1 MNRSR
6 LILGLLSGCIALTV
20 AACSTQTEEQV
31 LSATIESK
39 LQQMVSDPDPVLLT
53 SSNPNDY
60 IAGNP
65 EVYKDILNTGE
76 AGLLLLL
83 QQLESSPENG
93 LKEWIM
99 AQASSEMLG
108 DHSPVEAW
116 HSGKDWL
123 RQYKM
128 NVE

>member
-1 MNRSR
+1 MNRR
-6 LILGLLSGCIALTV
+6 RWILGLLSGCIALTV

-31 LSATIESK
+31 LSATIESN
-39 LQQMVSDPDPVLLT
+39 LQQMVSDPVLLT

-65 EVYKDILNTGE
+65 EVYKDILHTGKE
-76 AGLLLLL
+76 GLLLLL

-99 AQASSEMLG
+99 ARASTELLG
-108 DHSPVEAW
+108 EHNPVEAW

-128 NVE
+128 NIE

>member
-1 MNRSR
+1 MNRRR
-6 LILGLLSGCIALTV
+6 LILGLLSICIALTV

-31 LSATIESK
+31 LSATIESN
-39 LQQMVSDPDPVLLT
+39 LQQMMSDPVLLT

-60 IAGNP
+60 IGGNP
-65 EVYKDILNTGE
+65 EVYEDILNSGE
-76 AGLLLLL
+76 EGLLLLL
-83 QQLESSPENG
+83 QDLESSPDNG

-99 AQASSEMLG
+99 AKASSEMLG
-108 DHSPVEAW
+108 EHNPVETW

-123 RQYKM
+123 RQYKI

>member
-1 MNRSR
+1 MNRR
-6 LILGLLSGCIALTV
+6 RWILGLLSGCIALTV

-31 LSATIESK
+31 LSATIESN
-39 LQQMVSDPDPVLLT
+39 LQQMVSDPVLLT

-65 EVYKDILNTGE
+65 EVYKDILHTGKE
-76 AGLLLLL
+76 GLLLLL

-108 DHSPVEAW
+108 EHNPVEAW

>member
-1 MNRSR
+1 MNRR
-6 LILGLLSGCIALTV
+6 RWILGLLSGCIALTV

-31 LSATIESK
+31 LSATIESN
-39 LQQMVSDPDPVLLT
+39 LQQMVSDPVLLT

-60 IAGNP
+60 IAANP
-65 EVYKDILNTGE
+65 EVYKDILHTGKE
-76 AGLLLLL
+76 GLLLLL

-108 DHSPVEAW
+108 EHNPVEAW

>member
-1 MNRSR
+1 MNRR
-6 LILGLLSGCIALTV
+6 RRILGLLSVCTALTV
-20 AACSTQTEEQV
+20 AACSTQTEEQE
-31 LSATIESK
+31 LSATIESN
-39 LQQMVSDPDPVLLT
+39 LQQMVSDPVLLT

-60 IAGNP
+60 IAGNR
-65 EVYKDILNTGE
+65 EAYEDILNTGE
-76 AGLLLLL
+76 AGRILLL

-99 AQASSEMLG
+99 AQASTELLG
-108 DHSPVEAW
+108 EHNPVEAW

>member
-1 MNRSR
+1 MNRR
-6 LILGLLSGCIALTV
+6 GLILGLLSVCTALTV
-20 AACSTQTEEQV
+20 VACSTRTEDQA

-39 LQQMVSDPDPVLLT
+39 LQQMVSDPVLVT

-60 IAGNP
+60 IAGNR
-65 EVYKDILNTGE
+65 EAYEDILNTGE
-76 AGLLLLL
+76 AGLLFLL
-83 QQLESSPENG
+83 QQLESSPDNG

-99 AQASSEMLG
+99 AQASTELLG
-108 DHSPVEAW
+108 ELNPVEDW

>member
-1 MNRSR
+1 MNRRR
-6 LILGLLSGCIALTV
+6 LILGLLSICTALTV
-20 AACSTQTEEQV
+20 AACSTRTEDQA

-39 LQQMVSDPDPVLLT
+39 LQQMVSAPVLLT

-60 IAGNP
+60 IAGNR
-65 EVYKDILNTGE
+65 EAYDDILNTGE
-76 AGLLLLL
+76 EGLHLLLE
-83 QQLESSPENG
+83 QLEFSPDNG

-99 AQASSEMLG
+99 AQASTELLG
-108 DHSPVEAW
+108 ELNPVETW

>member
-1 MNRSR
+1 MNRRR
-6 LILGLLSGCIALTV
+6 LILGLLSVCIALTV
-20 AACSTQTEEQV
+20 TACSTRTEEQV
-31 LSATIESK
+31 LSATIESN
-39 LQQMVSDPDPVLLT
+39 LQQMVSDPFLLT

-60 IAGNP
+60 IVGNP
-65 EVYKDILNTGE
+65 EVYEDILNTGE

-83 QQLESSPENG
+83 QQIESSPDNG

-99 AQASSEMLG
+99 AQASTELLG
-108 DHSPVEAW
+108 ERNPVEAW

-128 NVE
+128 SVE

>member
-1 MNRSR
+1 MNRRR
-6 LILGLLSGCIALTV
+6 LILGLLSVCTALTV

-31 LSATIESK
+31 LSATIESNLK
-39 LQQMVSDPDPVLLT
+39 QMVSNPVLLT

-60 IAGNP
+60 IAGNR
-65 EVYKDILNTGE
+65 EAYQDILNTGE
-76 AGLLLLL
+76 AGRLLLLR
-83 QQLESSPENG
+83 QLESSPDNG

-99 AQASSEMLG
+99 AQASTELLG
-108 DHSPVEAW
+108 EHNPVETW

-123 RQYKM
+123 NQYKI

>member
-1 MNRSR
+1 MNRR
-6 LILGLLSGCIALTV
+6 RRILILLSLCTALTV
-20 AACSTQTEEQV
+20 AACSTQTDEQV
-31 LSATIESK
+31 LSATIESN
-39 LQQMVSDPDPVLLT
+39 LQQMVSDPVLLI

-65 EVYKDILNTGE
+65 EAYEDILNTGE

-83 QQLESSPENG
+83 RQLESSPDNG

-99 AQASSEMLG
+99 AQASTELLG
-108 DHSPVEAW
+108 EHNPVEAW

-128 NVE
+128 NIE

>member
-1 MNRSR
+1 MNRRR
-6 LILGLLSGCIALTV
+6 LILGLLSVCTALMV
-20 AACSTQTEEQV
+20 AACSTRTEEQV
-31 LSATIESK
+31 LSATIASN
-39 LQQMVSDPDPVLLT
+39 LQQIVSDPVVLT

-60 IAGNP
+60 ITANR
-65 EVYKDILNTGE
+65 EAYEDILNMGE
-76 AGLLLLL
+76 EGLLLLL
-83 QQLESSPENG
+83 QQLESSSENG

-108 DHSPVEAW
+108 EHNPVETW

-123 RQYKM
+123 RQYKI

>member
-1 MNRSR
+1 MNRR
-6 LILGLLSGCIALTV
+6 RWILGLLSGCIALTV
-20 AACSTQTEEQV
+20 TACSTQTEEQV
-31 LSATIESK
+31 LSATIESN
-39 LQQMVSDPDPVLLT
+39 LQQMVSDPLLLT

-65 EVYKDILNTGE
+65 EVYRDILNTGKE
-76 AGLLLLL
+76 GSLLLL
-83 QQLESSPENG
+83 QQLESSSENG

-108 DHSPVEAW
+108 EHNPVETW

-123 RQYKM
+123 RQYKI

>member
-1 MNRSR
+1 MNRR
-6 LILGLLSGCIALTV
+6 RWILGLLSGCIALTV
-20 AACSTQTEEQV
+20 TACSTQTEEQV
-31 LSATIESK
+31 LSATIESN
-39 LQQMVSDPDPVLLT
+39 LQQIVSDPLLLT

-65 EVYKDILNTGE
+65 EVYRDILNTGKE
-76 AGLLLLL
+76 GLLLLL

-108 DHSPVEAW
+108 EHNPVETW

-123 RQYKM
+123 RQYKI

>member
-1 MNRSR
+1 MNRRR

-31 LSATIESK
+31 LSATIESN
-39 LQQMVSDPDPVLLT
+39 LQQMVSDPVLLT

-60 IAGNP
+60 IAGNL
-65 EVYKDILNTGE
+65 EVYKDILNSGE

-83 QQLESSPENG
+83 QDLESSPDNG

-99 AQASSEMLG
+99 AKASSEMLG
-108 DHSPVEAW
+108 EHNPIEAW

-128 NVE
+128 NIE

>member
-1 MNRSR
+1 MNRRR
-6 LILGLLSGCIALTV
+6 LILGLLSVCTALTV
-20 AACSTQTEEQV
+20 AACSTRTEDQA
-31 LSATIESK
+31 LSVTIESK
-39 LQQMVSDPDPVLLT
+39 LQQMVSDPVLLT

-60 IAGNP
+60 IAGNR
-65 EVYKDILNTGE
+65 EAYDDILHTGE

-83 QQLESSPENG
+83 QQLESSPDNG

-99 AQASSEMLG
+99 AQASTELLG
-108 DHSPVEAW
+108 EHNPVEAW

-123 RQYKM
+123 RKYKM

>member
-1 MNRSR
+1 MNRRR
-6 LILGLLSGCIALTV
+6 LILGLLSVCTALMV
-20 AACSTQTEEQV
+20 VACSTRTEDQA

-39 LQQMVSDPDPVLLT
+39 LQQMVSDPVLLT

-60 IAGNP
+60 IAGNR
-65 EVYKDILNTGE
+65 EAYEDILSTGE
-76 AGLLLLL
+76 AGLFLLL
-83 QQLESSPENG
+83 QQLESSPDNG

-99 AQASSEMLG
+99 AQASNELLG
-108 DHSPVEAW
+108 EHNPVEGW

-128 NVE
+128 NIE

>member
-1 MNRSR
+1 MNRR
-6 LILGLLSGCIALTV
+6 RWILGLLSGCIALTV
-20 AACSTQTEEQV
+20 TACSTQTEEQV
-31 LSATIESK
+31 LSSTIESN
-39 LQQMVSDPDPVLLT
+39 LQQMVSDPLLLT

-65 EVYKDILNTGE
+65 DVYRDILNTGKE
-76 AGLLLLL
+76 GSLLLL

-108 DHSPVEAW
+108 EHNPVETW

-123 RQYKM
+123 RQYKI

>member
-1 MNRSR
+1 VNHRR
-6 LILGLLSGCIALTV
+6 LILGLLSVCTVLMV
-20 AACSTQTEEQV
+20 AACSTRTEEQV

-39 LQQMVSDPDPVLLT
+39 LQQMVRNPVLLT

-60 IAGNP
+60 IAGNL
-65 EVYKDILNTGE
+65 EVYEDILNTGE
-76 AGLLLLL
+76 EGMHLLL
-83 QQLESSPENG
+83 QQLESSPDNG

-99 AQASSEMLG
+99 AQASTELLG
-108 DHSPVEAW
+108 EHNPVEAW

-123 RQYKM
+123 RKYKM

>member
-1 MNRSR
+1 MNRR
-6 LILGLLSGCIALTV
+6 RWILGLLSGCIALTV
-20 AACSTQTEEQV
+20 TACSTQTEEQV
-31 LSATIESK
+31 LSSTIESN
-39 LQQMVSDPDPVLLT
+39 LQQIVSDPLLLT

-65 EVYKDILNTGE
+65 DVYRDILNTGKE
-76 AGLLLLL
+76 GSLLLL

-108 DHSPVEAW
+108 EHNPVETW

-123 RQYKM
+123 RQYKI

>member
-1 MNRSR
+1 M
-6 LILGLLSGCIALTV
+6 TV
-20 AACSTQTEEQV
+20 AACSTRIEDQV
-31 LSATIESK
+31 LSATIESN
-39 LQQMVSDPDPVLLT
+39 LQQMVSDPVLLT

-65 EVYKDILNTGE
+65 EVYEDILNTGE
-76 AGLLLLL
+76 AGLGLLLR
-83 QQLESSPENG
+83 QLESSPDNG

-99 AQASSEMLG
+99 AQASTELLG
-108 DHSPVEAW
+108 EHHPVETW

-128 NVE
+128 SVE